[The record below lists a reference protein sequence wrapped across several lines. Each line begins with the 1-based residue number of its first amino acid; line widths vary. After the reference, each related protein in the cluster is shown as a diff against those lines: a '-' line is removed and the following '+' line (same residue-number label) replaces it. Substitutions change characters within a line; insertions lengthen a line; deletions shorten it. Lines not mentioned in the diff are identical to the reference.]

1 MKRLLSKV
9 MVGILLVGQILSV
22 TSLTAGADNSAN
34 VVTLG
39 ENLSEEQKQSILD
52 FFGVSEGSV
61 EIVYVTNA
69 DERELLSGHYTDEEI
84 GTKTYSCAYIHITSS
99 GGIQAKIG
107 NLNRVTSADIAQM
120 LALSG
125 VYNCEV
131 LTAAPFEVSGTGALT
146 GVMMAYEQASDVQ
159 LDPVKKDVAVK
170 AIETKEKIADTVGKE
185 EATLVVNDIAIHII
199 RDNVKDE
206 NAVVSTVDEVV
217 QTTQSAMEERAQLMG
232 AAPSGTIGQTEKEA
246 LYDFGRK
253 LAETDYDYEAMK
265 PTLQR
270 VTRTA
275 AQNAEVNDP
284 IIETFDSSDLVA
296 LPEDSIL
303 RSGDDEAMGDIIV
316 NSTAEATV
324 PAGEV
329 VSLTTDSIELVP
341 AGQCSYEE
349 MQAACDTS
357 GAVSA
362 QEYSLRQD
370 GDRSTVVGPDGATVL
385 DVSAPYI
392 FEDIIGDNILL
403 GCDENY
409 ETENTGEAAT
419 GTEAEE
425 ATENQASGDEDTGI
439 TPIIIPDFDIQL
451 PTIDDIMNNTY
462 KYGIADIEG
471 NILVSCAFD
480 KIYSTNYHPWSDS
493 SGTIGYGDFGYFPV
507 VYEGTFGYVSSAG
520 EITCL
525 TDIELDPEMIS
536 GIIYDMGE
544 IDSCYDIGC
553 SARYIAEDGTICLIA
568 ADGIIAELGSSEN
581 IYSVHPLDYAG
592 GALWKV
598 ALGSFMGESYLTD
611 WHGNVLMK
619 GYGEYYISAD
629 GKTLYVPA
637 SEGYDRYEIQYLG
650 NLAGNGSVQSQAQTG
665 QAQTEQAQSQAAQG
679 DGGTPVQE
687 NADAAAP
694 AASAKDMLEQAAALI
709 SEDMAANQ
717 ESILSLLRSAKT
729 ELDTQN
735 PDAASP
741 VNSVI
746 VLLESGATD
755 AAAVSTL
762 IDAALGAL

>member
-9 MVGILLVGQILSV
+9 MIGILLIGQILSV
-22 TSLTAGADNSAN
+22 TSMVAGADNSAN
-34 VVTLG
+34 VVTIG

-206 NAVVSTVDEVV
+206 SAVVSTVDEVV
-217 QTTQSAMEERAQLMG
+217 QTTQSAMEERTQLMG
-232 AAPSGTIGQTEKEA
+232 AAPSGLIGQTEKEA

-316 NSTAEATV
+316 NSTADMATS
-324 PAGEV
+324 AGEV

-341 AGQCSYEE
+341 VGQVSYEE
-349 MQAACDTS
+349 VQTARNMYYNATLEPGYSTGYSDGQSVIVGQNGETILEVS
-357 GAVSA
+357 GPYSFSDVWGERVLVEYDETA
-362 QEYSLRQD
+362 QETADD
-370 GDRSTVVGPDGATVL
+370 GEES
-385 DVSAPYI
+385 
-392 FEDIIGDNILL
+392 
-403 GCDENY
+403 
-409 ETENTGEAAT
+409 ENTQSDSDG
-419 GTEAEE
+419 G
-425 ATENQASGDEDTGI
+425 TGI
-439 TPIIIPDFDIQL
+439 TMPSISDKVDSVEAPGILKDEP
-451 PTIDDIMNNTY
+451 TY
-462 KYGIADIEG
+462 KYGIVDIEG
-471 NILVSCAFD
+471 NILLSCAFD
-480 KIYSTNYHPWSDS
+480 EIFSTFNHPWSET
-493 SGTIGYGDFGYFPV
+493 SGTYGYGDFGYYPV
-507 VYEGTFGYVSSAG
+507 VYEGTFGYASSNG

-525 TDIELDPEMIS
+525 TDIEMNGESNAI
-536 GIIYDMGE
+536 DMGAQISNLNF
-544 IDSCYDIGC
+544 IDSNYAAGC
-553 SARYIAEDGTICLIA
+553 AALHVAEDSTVYLIA
-568 ADGIIAELGSSEN
+568 ADGVITELGNASDFMGILPQEFS
-581 IYSVHPLDYAG
+581 G
-592 GALWKV
+592 GALWYCCDSEGTS
-598 ALGSFMGESYLTD
+598 LYLMD
-611 WHGNVLMK
+611 WHGNILLD
-619 GYGEYYISAD
+619 GYWDYDMSMD
-629 GKTLYVPA
+629 GKTLYVQT
-637 SEGYDRYEIQYLG
+637 STGYDKYEIRYLG
-650 NLAGNGSVQSQAQTG
+650 SLAGSGSAQAQGQTG
-665 QAQTEQAQSQAAQG
+665 QVQGQAVPG

-687 NADAAAP
+687 NADAAAS
-694 AASAKDMLEQAAALI
+694 AVSAKDLLEQAAALI

-729 ELDTQN
+729 ELDAQN

-755 AAAVSTL
+755 ATAVSTL